1 MIEGKLPRH
10 MTRSALA
17 SNVSISEVFLGVRTC
32 ELFLFFAPFV
42 FLRSIVLILCLLCFT
57 SLVSLTGSYTE
68 DEPISVLNGNRLIL
82 GLQSSGTLEACPST
96 TENQKGQEI
105 TSLESLDVTIL
116 RKIC

>member
-68 DEPISVLNGNRLIL
+68 DEPISVLNGNRLL
-82 GLQSSGTLEACPST
+82 GLQY
-96 TENQKGQEI
+96 QEH
-105 TSLESLDVTIL
+105 LKPVHPQL
-116 RKIC
+116 RTRKVKIC